1 MVIAARHRYR
11 YVRFCTF
18 LVIFL
23 RKQQSAI
30 ENNQPTVVIGWQE
43 FAGGDLK
50 GLLPVLDP
58 IDKLRMAAW
67 LANGVADIHAVDSWN
82 ATAGYPDDVGAR
94 DNAGARAID
103 SSKGSADADNISDDA
118 GAASENNVGS
128 NGTATP
134 VSLIHND
141 INMDNI
147 LLGYRDGIETPL
159 INDFNIAVF
168 RKRNERT
175 GLPCLFRGRFANPQ
189 VRLRDMFHTICMRKE
204 RVLFSS

>member
-1 MVIAARHRYR
+1 MISDA
-11 YVRFCTF
+11 
-18 LVIFL
+18 
-23 RKQQSAI
+23 
-30 ENNQPTVVIGWQE
+30 QE

-82 ATAGYPDDVGAR
+82 ATGHRFDDAGAR
-94 DNAGARAID
+94 DNAGAARAID
-103 SSKGSADADNISDDA
+103 SSDGPADADGIADDA
-118 GAASENNVGS
+118 GAASAESNVGS

-175 GLPCLFRGRFANPQ
+175 GSPCLFRGRFANPQ
-189 VRLRDMFHTICMRKE
+189 VRLRHVPRNLHEKGTCA
-204 RVLFSS
+204 FSIVNNAHIIFYW